1 MKPEQKLYAAIGA
14 VVILGVAAYMV
25 TKDKKEDFAEH
36 TVTAAKDLPAIKV
49 SKEDAEKV
57 TKLVLKN
64 KDAEPV
70 TLEKKGDEWEVT
82 APLNAPADQKAV
94 KAVIDNMQ
102 KLEVKAK
109 IADTADV
116 HEKYELTADAGLH
129 AQVFKGDEKILD
141 MVFGKKGSRGQMA
154 KMAGDDPT
162 VYAVDGYSSFNWSKE
177 LKGWRDKK
185 IFEFEDG
192 NVIAAEVENE
202 HGKFSFTKEGD
213 EFKGKFY
220 PRKGGE
226 LAAAGEDIE
235 RFDPAKVKDMLRAYK
250 NLKATDFAADG
261 DDTGVDDPIADG
273 GGIVRFTMKDEDAP
287 SHIAK
292 VGKAQKGSNRFLVSE
307 GKDTVYVV
315 TSWAADWATAEPDKF
330 AKPEE
335 KEEGEGD
342 DAEGEEDGEATA
354 EAPKKPDTTPA
365 KAPAPKAPK
374 APAPAPKAPAP
385 KAPKGGMP
393 APPPAVK

>member
-1 MKPEQKLYAAIGA
+1 MKSEHKLYAAVGA
-14 VVILGVAAYMV
+14 VVILGIAAYMV
-25 TKDKKEDFAEH
+25 TKEKKEDFAEH

-49 SKEDAEKV
+49 SKEDAGKV
-57 TKLVLKN
+57 TKIVLK
-64 KDAEPV
+64 KEDAEPV

-82 APLNAPADQKAV
+82 EPLNAPADQKAV
-94 KAVIDNMQ
+94 EAILENMQ
-102 KLEVKAK
+102 KIEVKAK

-116 HEKYELTADAGLH
+116 HDKYELTEDAGLR
-129 AQVFKGDEKILD
+129 AQIYEGDEKILD

-154 KMAGDDPT
+154 KMAGEGAAPT
-162 VYAVDGYSSFNWSKE
+162 VYAVDGYSSYNWSKD

-202 HGKFSFTKEGD
+202 HGKFSFTKEED

-226 LAAAGEDIE
+226 LAAAAKDIE

-250 NLKATDFAADG
+250 NLKATDFAAADA
-261 DDTGVDDPIADG
+261 DTGVDSPIEGG

-292 VGKAQKGSNRFLVSE
+292 VGNEQEGSNRYLVRE
-307 GKDTVYVV
+307 GKETVYVV

-335 KEEGEGD
+335 KDADAEDDADD
-342 DAEGEEDGEATA
+342 DAE
-354 EAPKKPDTTPA
+354 PKPSA
-365 KAPAPKAPK
+365 KAPKGAPKAPKGAPKAPK
-374 APAPAPKAPAP
+374 AAPKTQPAKAPKEPAPAP
-385 KAPKGGMP
+385 
-393 APPPAVK
+393 AVK